1 MFFQEDMEGENI
13 PRRTV
18 CNSVCVRGLT
28 CRLTLPFS
36 IRGFDRNSKIVNNV
50 NKKKTNLYNLHTL
63 GADKE
68 KPEVDGQDH
77 SPSEASFSLRQGV
90 ILIQSNESIGLY
102 SSELETI
109 ILFHLEQSL
118 FCKKNRHSRK
128 KEKKKKKKQFYRV
141 SSQFETIFF
150 STAVIIHYD
159 KKCLQEKKRH
169 TLFSLISLL

>member
-1 MFFQEDMEGENI
+1 MQNTRKRSAEATDKKLKKAMFFQEDMEGEKI
-13 PRRTV
+13 TRRRV

-28 CRLTLPFS
+28 GRLTLLFS

-50 NKKKTNLYNLHTL
+50 NKKPILYNLHTL

-109 ILFHLEQSL
+109 ILFHLQQSL
-118 FCKKNRHSRK
+118 FCKKNRHS
-128 KEKKKKKKQFYRV
+128 KKKKKA
-141 SSQFETIFF
+141 I
-150 STAVIIHYD
+150 
-159 KKCLQEKKRH
+159 L
-169 TLFSLISLL
+169 